1 MIEAQQQAKF
11 EGWAIV
17 EQMGHNRYAGF
28 VTTEYFG
35 GTALFRIDVPALE
48 ERERTTKRPEYDSD
62 GRRYLPA
69 GATVKESAVQGY
81 TKYIGPSSLFA
92 LTPCS
97 QAAVLA
103 AIEEIQPRAVM
114 AVTLPER
121 AAAAIAAGEPV
132 PHIPLRFHGDGD
144 PMDQDYQGG
153 DDE

>member
-62 GRRYLPA
+62 GRYLPA
-69 GATVKESAVQGY
+69 GVKVKESAVQGY

-92 LTPCS
+92 LTPCTE
-97 QAAVLA
+97 AAVLA
-103 AIEEIQPRAVM
+103 AIEEIQPRRVM
-114 AVTLPER
+114 AVTLPETPQL
-121 AAAAIAAGEPV
+121 AIPEAVAQTEPGS
-132 PHIPLRFHGDGD
+132 PIRGRD